1 MSHCR
6 KRIILANLHKNL
18 RIFRF
23 FADDL
28 LPETEKTEITDENLE
43 NKKSPEGMVF
53 VFFDPPESMT
63 KIMDKIIYIGIAAAS
78 MFCGSIALGAQTP
91 DTTGIYG
98 ERQDSLEAAV
108 FTGHQ
113 SGNYLPR
120 GKEIRTEVISAAGLC
135 KMACCN
141 LAESFENSASVTV
154 GYSDAVT
161 GARQIRLL
169 GLSGIYTQMLD
180 ENRPVMRGLSAP
192 FGLSYIPGQWLES
205 IQIAK
210 GSTSVING
218 VESMTGQINMEH
230 RKPTDEK
237 PLFVNYVAMSDSKMD
252 FNIASSLQLNE
263 NWSTVLL
270 GHVSGNFATQ
280 DHNHDTLLD
289 DPRMLQFNF
298 ANRWIY
304 MAPSGVQVR
313 FGVRALRD
321 SRLGGQMLRDED
333 GKKHFYDHSSY
344 KIDGLSDGEINPW
357 GSDILNRSINGY
369 LKVGVP
375 LNEDNSQ
382 NIALVA
388 DYSYQDMDS
397 WFGSTKYL
405 AGQHSGF
412 INLLYQNE
420 MNENHKFTLG
430 LNGVLDS
437 YNEDFSRLYRS
448 VGVPE
453 TFAGVTDLGNV
464 GVFGEYTYHYGEK
477 FSAITGLRADW
488 YWSKN
493 GTVENSPF
501 SSKVRVSPRLTLKYS
516 PIEEIVVR
524 ANGGRGLRHS
534 TPLVDNI
541 GVFSTGKKFAGS
553 FNDHILED
561 AWTFGG
567 NVTYYMPFGASSNTY
582 LSFDYFRTQFVQQMV
597 VDYEHFVNQIDFY
610 SLDGR
615 RSFADNFQV
624 DFNVEPVER
633 FTITATFRY
642 TNARIELAD
651 KGLVERPLT
660 SRCKGVLNL
669 QYALPMNKWIFD
681 FTASVNGS
689 SRVYDFMKGMKDMD
703 GNELYTN
710 GRTPVYPLLY
720 AQVTKK
726 FRGLDIYVGA
736 ENLTNFRQKTVVSGD
751 MGADGH
757 VDPRSMAFDASCVWG
772 PLMGIK
778 VYAGLRYTLWK

>member
-1 MSHCR
+1 M
-6 KRIILANLHKNL
+6 KK
-18 RIFRF
+18 
-23 FADDL
+23 
-28 LPETEKTEITDENLE
+28 EIY
-43 NKKSPEGMVF
+43 F
-53 VFFDPPESMT
+53 
-63 KIMDKIIYIGIAAAS
+63 IAAFAI
-78 MFCGSIALGAQTP
+78 CGTAALRAQTP

-98 ERQDSLEAAV
+98 ERQDSLQAAV
-108 FTGHQ
+108 FTAHQ

-169 GLSGIYTQMLD
+169 GLSGVYTQMLD

-237 PLFVNYVAMSDSKMD
+237 PLFLNYSAMSDSKMD
-252 FNIASSLQLNE
+252 FNVSSSLQLNE
-263 NWSTVLL
+263 NWSTVIL
-270 GHVSGNFATQ
+270 GHVSGNFATL

-289 DPRMLQFNF
+289 DPRMLQFNL
-298 ANRWIY
+298 ANRWLY
-304 MAPSGVQVR
+304 YAPSGVQVR

-321 SRLGGQMLRDED
+321 SRLGGQMLKDSEGR
-333 GKKHFYDHSSY
+333 KHFYDHNSY
-344 KIDGLSDGEINPW
+344 KLDGLADGEINPW
-357 GSDILNRSINGY
+357 GSNILNQSINGY

-412 INLLYQNE
+412 LNLLYQNE
-420 MNENHKFTLG
+420 INESHKFTLG

-437 YNEDFSRLYRS
+437 YNEDFSRQYRS
-448 VGVPE
+448 IAAAE
-453 TFAGVTDLGNV
+453 TFNGVTNLGNV
-464 GVFGEYTYHYGEK
+464 GIFGEYTFHYGDK
-477 FSAITGLRADW
+477 FSAIAGIRGDW
-488 YWSKN
+488 YFAKN
-493 GTVENSPF
+493 GTAEDPKF
-501 SSKVRVSPRLTLKYS
+501 SSKPHISPRLTLKYS
-516 PIEEIVVR
+516 PIEEIVLR
-524 ANGGRGLRHS
+524 ANGGRGLRYS
-534 TPLVDNI
+534 TPLIDNI
-541 GVFSTGKKFAGS
+541 GVFSTGKIFNGAY
-553 FNDHILED
+553 NDHILED

-567 NVTYYMPFGASSNTY
+567 NITYYMPFGASSNTY
-582 LSFDYFRTQFVQQMV
+582 LSVDYFRTQFVQQMV
-597 VDYEHFVNQIDFY
+597 VDYEYLENQIDFY

-615 RSFADNFQV
+615 SFTDNIQL

-633 FTITATFRY
+633 FTVTATFRY
-642 TNARIELAD
+642 TNAKIELAN
-651 KGLVERPLT
+651 KGLTERPLT

-669 QYALPMNKWIFD
+669 QYALPLNKWIFD

-689 SRVYDFMKGMKDMD
+689 CRVYDFMREMKDSD
-703 GNELYTN
+703 GNLLYKD

-720 AQVTKK
+720 AQVTKRFK
-726 FRGLDIYVGA
+726 GLDIYVGA
-736 ENLTNFRQKTVVSGD
+736 ENLTNYKQKVVVSGD
-751 MGADGH
+751 TLADGH
-757 VDPRSMAFDASCVWG
+757 IDPRSQSFDASCIWG
-772 PLMGIK
+772 PLMGVK